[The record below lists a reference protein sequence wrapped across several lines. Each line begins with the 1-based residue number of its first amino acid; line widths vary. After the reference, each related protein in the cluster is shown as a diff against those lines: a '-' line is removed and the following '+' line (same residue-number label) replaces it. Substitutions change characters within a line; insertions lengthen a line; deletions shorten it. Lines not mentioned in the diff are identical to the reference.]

1 MAPVRK
7 IIRIAAGCFFLLLGL
22 IGTIIP
28 ILPQVPFLLIG
39 ALLLAPY
46 VRIIRKLLAYL
57 HRKYPQS
64 RRITRWFE
72 KYVAGPEPRE
82 PRQPAQFPPRSSPP
96 DPRNPHSSSLE

>member
-1 MAPVRK
+1 MAPVKR

-22 IGTIIP
+22 IGTVIP
-28 ILPQVPFLLIG
+28 VLPQVPFLLIG

-46 VRIIRKLLAYL
+46 VRIIRKLLIYL

-72 KYVAGPEPRE
+72 KYVAARE
-82 PRQPAQFPPRSSPP
+82 PRVARPTAWPPKENAP
-96 DPRNPHSSSLE
+96 